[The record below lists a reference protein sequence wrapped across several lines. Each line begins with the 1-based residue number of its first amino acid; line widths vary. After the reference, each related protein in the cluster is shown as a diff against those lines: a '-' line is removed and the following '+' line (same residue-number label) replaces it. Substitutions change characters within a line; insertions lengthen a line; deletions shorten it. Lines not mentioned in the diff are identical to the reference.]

1 MAHAILSPSG
11 ASRWLSCTPSARFE
25 QQFPDKTSTFAEEGT
40 LAHSLGEL
48 LVREKL
54 NWIDKKTFKNAL
66 TAIQANELYDDSMLE
81 YCDDYATFVC
91 EKFAEAQV
99 RTADAKLFLEQK
111 LDMTEFVPEGFGTG
125 DAVIVADELMET
137 IDLKY
142 GKGVAVDV
150 TENKQQ
156 MLYAL
161 GALKDF
167 DIQYDIQS
175 IRMTIYQPRIGNI
188 ASFLVDKM
196 ELLAWAEDELK
207 PKAAMAF
214 AGEGDFVP
222 GNHCHF
228 CKGRAVCKALAEK
241 NLELAAYDFKD
252 SNILSDGEISDILNR
267 ADLFTNWIGA
277 VEEYALDQAVN
288 HGKKWPGYK
297 VVEGRSIRKYTDQ
310 DAIAAAL
317 LNAKFK
323 EENIFTKKLLSI
335 TNMEKEIGKKPFA
348 EIVTPF
354 LIKPSGKPTLAPLS
368 DKRPEFTGV
377 ESAVSDFAEQ
387 V

>member
-11 ASRWLSCTPSARFE
+11 ASRWLVCTKSARFE
-25 QQFPDKTSTFAEEGT
+25 EQFPDKTSSFAEEGT

-48 LVREKL
+48 LIREKL
-54 NWIDKKTFKNAL
+54 GWDDKKTFKKHLAD
-66 TAIQANELYDDSMLE
+66 IQAHELYDDSMLE
-81 YCDDYATFVC
+81 YCDDYATFVV
-91 EKFAEAQV
+91 EKFAEAQE
-99 RTADAKLFLEQK
+99 RTPDAKLFLEQR

-125 DAVIVADELMET
+125 DAVIVADSLMET

-142 GKGVAVDV
+142 GKGVSVAV

-156 MLYAL
+156 MLYAI
-161 GALKDF
+161 GALRDF
-167 DIQYDIQS
+167 DFQYDIQQ

-188 ASFLVDKM
+188 ESWLINTQ
-196 ELLAWAEDELK
+196 ELMTWAETELK

-214 AGEGDFVP
+214 AGEGEYVP

-241 NLELAAYDFKD
+241 NLELAAHDFKD
-252 SNILSDGEISDILNR
+252 PNILSDGEVADILTR
-267 ADLFTNWIGA
+267 ADMFTNWIAA
-277 VEEYALDQAVN
+277 VEEHALDQAVN

-297 VVEGRSIRKYTDQ
+297 VVEGRSNRKYTDQ
-310 DAIAAAL
+310 DAVAAAL
-317 LNAKFK
+317 LKAKFK

-348 EIVTPF
+348 EIVSPF
-354 LIKPSGKPTLAPLS
+354 LMKPQGKPTLAPIS

-377 ESAVSDFAEQ
+377 ESAVSDFS
-387 V
+387 